1 MFKKHIKNQ
10 CKRDTGQLAFNPII
24 ILVLFLTIGFAT
36 PMVWAE
42 KHRGPTAWAKKTWGP
57 AVWAEE
63 NGDEDEIPFDE
74 AKIFFELND
83 TDGDLGIHALIDGE
97 PWKRLEIVDPNEM
110 RMLNIRLRGRLKRQG
125 LTEVFFESAEPS
137 FDELEPK
144 DFFRRFPEG
153 EYEIEGITLEGEEL
167 EGEVWLSHVLP
178 APPEGIE
185 INGIAA
191 AEDCD
196 ADILPTVSG
205 PITIS
210 WDPVTESHP
219 DLGKEGE
226 VEIEQYQLVVE
237 QVGDG
242 DDFTLSFELSVN
254 DENRENRWEV
264 EIPAD
269 LIPVGDTKF
278 EILVRDEN
286 QNQTAVESCFIVE

>member
-1 MFKKHIKNQ
+1 MN
-10 CKRDTGQLAFNPII
+10 
-24 ILVLFLTIGFAT
+24 
-36 PMVWAE
+36 
-42 KHRGPTAWAKKTWGP
+42 
-57 AVWAEE
+57 
-63 NGDEDEIPFDE
+63 
-74 AKIFFELND
+74 
-83 TDGDLGIHALIDGE
+83 
-97 PWKRLEIVDPNEM
+97 
-110 RMLNIRLRGRLKRQG
+110 RLRFAQKLIYI
-125 LTEVFFESAEPS
+125 ESAEPS

-167 EGEVWLSHVLP
+167 EGEVWLSHVMP

-196 ADILPTVSG
+196 TDSLPIVSE

-254 DENRENRWEV
+254 DQNRENRWEV
-264 EIPAD
+264 EIPAG
-269 LIPVGDTKF
+269 LIPLGDTKF

-286 QNQTAVESCFIVE
+286 QNQTAVENCFVIE